1 MYTLCISLLFF
12 IGRCHN
18 FWGIIFGFL
27 GFVSSRVWFVSF
39 VPTWWDGFTN
49 SIVITVGVISTVQH
63 IIEGMY
69 KAETVLK
76 LCYFNSLI
84 IFYNKVLLY
93 ILYIH
98 ACQLTGFRLVTPE
111 NSTFDPMKV
120 YYEFRYKEVEPSS
133 HPTFEHQFS
142 PHIQ

>member
-1 MYTLCISLLFF
+1 LFF

-84 IFYNKVLLY
+84 IFYHVGTKETNHTLL
-93 ILYIH
+93 
-98 ACQLTGFRLVTPE
+98 LTNPKNPKIIPQKL
-111 NSTFDPMKV
+111 
-120 YYEFRYKEVEPSS
+120 
-133 HPTFEHQFS
+133 
-142 PHIQ
+142 